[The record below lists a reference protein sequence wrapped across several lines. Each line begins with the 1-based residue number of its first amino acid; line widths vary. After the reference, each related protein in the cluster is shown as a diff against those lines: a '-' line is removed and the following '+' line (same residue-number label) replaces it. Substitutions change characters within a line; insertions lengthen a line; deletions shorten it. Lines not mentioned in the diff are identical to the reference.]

1 MPQFIAASNNFIKGN
16 QMKIK
21 LKKDMLKVMKISGMT
36 VLVSCGS
43 NGSKSLSPSGIDVSG
58 LSPKEIA
65 SQEDAEGEVAEEEL
79 GVESDDGA
87 EGEQGTSSGIPS
99 DGSQSG
105 TQDEASTNPSK
116 GPMDPG
122 MPETQK
128 EPDIQ
133 KIFPKTGIRNFAQIN
148 ATMSTLTGVPTT
160 NQQVATFYNAQAT
173 SLPTDND
180 VKGFIGSQ
188 QVAVFKL
195 AVEYCDVLVKDTA
208 LRTSVFGNF
217 NFAAAPNVA
226 FATDAKNALAD
237 ALVSKFW
244 GKNLS
249 TLSPHAENVAIV
261 VTLIND
267 LLNGRDLTVATQTPG
282 IATGTCAGVLSSAPV
297 TLY

>member
-1 MPQFIAASNNFIKGN
+1 
-16 QMKIK
+16 MKIR
-21 LKKDMLKVMKISGMT
+21 LKKDLFRVIKISGIT
-36 VLVSCGS
+36 FLVSCGS
-43 NGSKSLSPSGIDVSG
+43 NGSKSSHPGLNPSGILPHGGDSG
-58 LSPKEIA
+58 DANPD
-65 SQEDAEGEVAEEEL
+65 EDGDGAQGDGDQ
-79 GVESDDGA
+79 GVEGDGD
-87 EGEQGTSSGIPS
+87 QDQSSS
-99 DGSQSG
+99 DG
-105 TQDEASTNPSK
+105 DPANNPGGDGS
-116 GPMDPG
+116 MDPN
-122 MPETQK
+122 MPTDGSPSK

-133 KIFPKTGIRNFAQIN
+133 KIFPKTGIRNFSQIN

-160 NQQVATFYNAQAT
+160 NAQITAFYNAQAT

-195 AVEYCDVLVKDTA
+195 AVEYCDVLVKDTT
-208 LRTSVFGNF
+208 LRTSIFGNF

-237 ALVSKFW
+237 SLVSKFW

-249 TLSPHAENVAIV
+249 TLAPHAENVAMV
-261 VTLIND
+261 VTLIDD
-267 LLNGRDLTVATQTPG
+267 LLNGRDLTVATQTPA

>member
-1 MPQFIAASNNFIKGN
+1 MKSEIKHE
-16 QMKIK
+16 IF
-21 LKKDMLKVMKISGMT
+21 KVIKISSMSL
-36 VLVSCGS
+36 LVACGS
-43 NGSKSLSPSGIDVSG
+43 GGSKKLVPGLDSAGRQNPQSDDVEGDQGSEDAEDPSSSDDHGGPHSGGDGMDDSSSGDSMDPNMPGDGSKS
-58 LSPKEIA
+58 
-65 SQEDAEGEVAEEEL
+65 
-79 GVESDDGA
+79 
-87 EGEQGTSSGIPS
+87 
-99 DGSQSG
+99 
-105 TQDEASTNPSK
+105 N
-116 GPMDPG
+116 
-122 MPETQK
+122 

-148 ATMSTLTGVPTT
+148 ATMSSLTGVPTT
-160 NQQVATFYNAQAT
+160 NAQITAFYNAQAT

-208 LRTSVFGNF
+208 LRASIFGTF

-237 ALVSKFW
+237 SLVSKFW

-249 TLSPHAENVAIV
+249 TLAPHAENVSMV
-261 VTLIND
+261 VTLIDD
-267 LLNGRDLTVATQTPG
+267 LLNGRDLTVATQTAP

>member
-1 MPQFIAASNNFIKGN
+1 MGSIP
-16 QMKIK
+16 MKIK
-21 LKKDMLKVMKISGMT
+21 LKIELFKVIKVSGIAF
-36 VLVSCGS
+36 LVSCGS
-43 NGSKSLSPSGIDVSG
+43 NGSKSLKPNLGPSGIIPNSTNPQDEDAQGDTGEEGDQDIDGDGIPDQPSSANDGDVSNNPG
-58 LSPKEIA
+58 
-65 SQEDAEGEVAEEEL
+65 
-79 GVESDDGA
+79 DG
-87 EGEQGTSSGIPS
+87 SMDPNMPS
-99 DGSQSG
+99 DGSK
-105 TQDEASTNPSK
+105 P
-116 GPMDPG
+116 
-122 MPETQK
+122 K

-160 NQQVATFYNAQAT
+160 NAQVTAFYNAQAT

-195 AVEYCDVLVKDTA
+195 AVEYCDVLVKDTT
-208 LRTSVFGNF
+208 LRTSIFGNF

-237 ALVSKFW
+237 ALVTKFW

-249 TLSPHAENVAIV
+249 TLSPHSENVTMV
-261 VTLIND
+261 VTLID
-267 LLNGRDLTVATQTPG
+267 ELLNGRDLTVATQTPG